1 MLFTQTGQGERQDN
15 TSYTGQAEMLL
26 LRSLEFKRR
35 KYKLYF
41 LLLLGGYLNA
51 W

>member
-35 KYKLYF
+35 RKYKLYF
-41 LLLLGGYLNA
+41 LLLLGGGI
-51 W
+51 